1 MLDKKIVISIVI
13 VLLIG
18 VAAASYQ
25 ITTKTPGI
33 WQSGLSQATVP
44 TTQGSSDGSSSSSGL
59 ASSGLVQSDSQ
70 SSSSGSTSGQSG
82 SSGSSVKVTSAQAK
96 IYAQASIQESSASAG
111 TPKLMT
117 LDGKQVYNVPII
129 VDSKSVGYVVV
140 DAQTGAI
147 IEGAG
152 GAPYG

>member
-18 VAAASYQ
+18 VTAASYQ

-44 TTQGSSDGSSSSSGL
+44 TTQGSSDGSSSSSDL

-70 SSSSGSTSGQSG
+70 SSSSGSTSSQSG

-96 IYAQASIQESSASAG
+96 IYAQTSIQESSASAG

-129 VDSKSVGYVVV
+129 VDSKSVGYVFV

-152 GAPYG
+152 GAP

>member
-25 ITTKTPGI
+25 ITTKTPGV

-44 TTQGSSDGSSSSSGL
+44 TTQGSSDGSSSSSDL

-70 SSSSGSTSGQSG
+70 SSSSGSTSSQ
-82 SSGSSVKVTSAQAK
+82 SGSSVKVTSAQAK
-96 IYAQASIQESSASAG
+96 IYAQASIQEPSASAG
-111 TPKLMT
+111 TPKLLT

-129 VDSKSVGYVVV
+129 VNNQSVGYLVV

-152 GAPYG
+152 GAPNG

>member
-25 ITTKTPGI
+25 INTKTPGI

-44 TTQGSSDGSSSSSGL
+44 TTQGSSDGSSSSSDL

-70 SSSSGSTSGQSG
+70 SSSSGSTSSQSG

-129 VDSKSVGYVVV
+129 VDSKSVGYVFV

-152 GAPYG
+152 GAP

>member
-1 MLDKKIVISIVI
+1 MLDKKILISIVI

-25 ITTKTPGI
+25 ITTKTPGV
-33 WQSGLSQATVP
+33 WQSGISQSQIP
-44 TTQGSSDGSSSSSGL
+44 TTQGSSEGSGSSSDLSSSGL
-59 ASSGLVQSDSQ
+59 IQTDSQ
-70 SSSSGSTSGQSG
+70 SSSTSGQSG

-96 IYAQASIQESSASAG
+96 IIAQKNIMDASASAG
-111 TPKLMT
+111 TPKLVD
-117 LDGKQVYNVPII
+117 LDGKSVYNVPII
-129 VDSKSVGYVVV
+129 VDNNSVGYIVV

-152 GAPYG
+152 GAPNG